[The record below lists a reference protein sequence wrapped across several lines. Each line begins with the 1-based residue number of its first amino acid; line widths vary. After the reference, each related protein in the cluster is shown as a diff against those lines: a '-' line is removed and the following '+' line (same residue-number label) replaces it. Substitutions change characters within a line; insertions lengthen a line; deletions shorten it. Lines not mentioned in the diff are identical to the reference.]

1 MRRDRGSLRGRAY
14 FLRCSGQGSLPETT
28 KATLREYFPQA
39 KCNNLL
45 LIICYCH
52 FLPAIVIGLF
62 YLCWMPFFVD
72 IILEICQQEALS
84 YFFTAVMSCIV
95 YSNSAI
101 NPLVYGF
108 LNQEFKN
115 TYKRLIKGI
124 FQIPRPRCLSDD
136 ATVTQVTVIKRL
148 SEKSTCTVTAK
159 IPATQLE
166 TVSRNFHPVSRRNSA
181 S

>member
-1 MRRDRGSLRGRAY
+1 MQVSSLGNSSTPHSKRSNLQAN
-14 FLRCSGQGSLPETT
+14 SGD
-28 KATLREYFPQA
+28 F
-39 KCNNLL
+39 L
-45 LIICYCH
+45 LIICYCR
-52 FLPAIVIGLF
+52 FLLAIVIGLF

-72 IILEICQQEALS
+72 ILLEICKQEALS
-84 YFFTAVMSCIV
+84 YLFTAIMSCIV

-108 LNQEFKN
+108 FNQEFKN
-115 TYKRLIKGI
+115 TYKRVIKGI

-136 ATVTQVTVIKRL
+136 ATVTQVTVIRTP
-148 SEKSTCTVTAK
+148 SEKSSCPVTAK

-166 TVSRNFHPVSRRNSA
+166 TVSRNFHPVSRCNST

>member
-1 MRRDRGSLRGRAY
+1 MSCRLKISSLGVVLPSP
-14 FLRCSGQGSLPETT
+14 FSKGTCS
-28 KATLREYFPQA
+28 QA
-39 KCNNLL
+39 DCNEVLF
-45 LIICYCH
+45 IICYFC
-52 FLPAIVIGLF
+52 FLLAIVIGLF
-62 YLCWMPFFVD
+62 YICWMPFFVD
-72 IILEICQQEALS
+72 IILEICKQEALS
-84 YFFTAVMSCIV
+84 YLFTAVMSCIV

-115 TYKRLIKGI
+115 TYKRVIKGL

-136 ATVTQVTVIKRL
+136 ATVTQVTVIKKP
-148 SEKSTCTVTAK
+148 SEKSTSPVTAK

-166 TVSRNFHPVSRRNSA
+166 TVSRNFHPVSRCNST